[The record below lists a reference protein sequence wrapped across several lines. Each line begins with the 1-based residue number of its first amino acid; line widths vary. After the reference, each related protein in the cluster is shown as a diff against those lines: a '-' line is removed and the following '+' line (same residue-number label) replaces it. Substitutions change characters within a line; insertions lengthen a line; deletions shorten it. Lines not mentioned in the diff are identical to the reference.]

1 MNTEKMRIMKRKL
14 TILVILVFVF
24 AVAVGTALAAAPG
37 TGTVYEGI
45 CVPDATLSDSRAD
58 ILASYGEPTNCVD
71 SNVQGAKDYCTYD
84 VAGGGE
90 VGINFRGPDGGEP
103 SGSKKD
109 VVTEI
114 RWADEVDGWVTTAGV
129 NTTMVQY
136 DREAVWAAYPN
147 GVICSDHR
155 GWELIDYDLGI
166 QASWSCAYIFCSAS
180 MSIFEPYT
188 PPPPPGYMRVVA
200 IHMSVDRRSVYAN
213 VLVLDEDDNPV
224 EGAVVYTEITG
235 YQKGPLYLY
244 GPTDSDGY
252 VYFEI
257 NKAHRGDY
265 RLNISNVVKEGY
277 VFDYDISIVLG
288 TITKPK

>member
-1 MNTEKMRIMKRKL
+1 ML
-14 TILVILVFVF
+14 LVFVF
-24 AVAVGTALAAAPG
+24 AVAVGTALAAAPRA
-37 TGTVYEGI
+37 GTVYEGI
-45 CVPDATLSDSRAD
+45 SVPDAALGDFRGA
-58 ILASYGEPTNCVD
+58 ILASYGEPPNCVD
-71 SNVQGAKDYCTYD
+71 FNVQGAKDYCTYD
-84 VAGGGE
+84 VEGGGE

-129 NTTMVQY
+129 NITMVQY

-147 GVICSDHR
+147 GEIISDHR
-155 GWELIDYDLGI
+155 GWELIDYERGI

-180 MSIFEPYT
+180 MSIFTPYE
-188 PPPPPGYMRVVA
+188 PPPPPDY
-200 IHMSVDRRSVYAN
+200 IHVESIEMSYDRRNVYAE
-213 VLVLDEDDNPV
+213 VLVHYEDGQPV

-235 YQKGPLYLY
+235 YQKGPLYPY
-244 GPTDSDGY
+244 AATDSDGY
-252 VYFEI
+252 AYFRI
-257 NKAHRGDY
+257 DKAHRGDY

-277 VFDYDISIVLG
+277 VFDYDGSIVLG